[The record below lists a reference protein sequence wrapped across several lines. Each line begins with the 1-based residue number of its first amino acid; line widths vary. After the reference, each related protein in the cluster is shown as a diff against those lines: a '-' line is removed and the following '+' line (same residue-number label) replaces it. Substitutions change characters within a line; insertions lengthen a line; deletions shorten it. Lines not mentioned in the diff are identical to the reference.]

1 MEGSITSR
9 KLKNGKV
16 VYDIA
21 IDLPRKADGSRNQL
35 RKRGFKTKKEAQLF
49 IADTIMKV
57 TNGHNFSGDKIL
69 LKDYLERWLKNEES
83 SLSPSTQKRYR
94 EFCVH
99 INNHLGQVPIVKL
112 TGLQIKEF
120 YKELE
125 NPQEYSNF
133 RKGLSRSTILKIH
146 RMLHKALTDAVR
158 DGTIDRTIISNIKY
172 GGVEKAQTEIWD
184 SSTFYAFLEKIK
196 DELIY
201 LPVLLAFET
210 GLRQSEITGL
220 KWDDLDMDKG
230 LLTVK
235 RNYSYDDSKKILSDK
250 KTKTKSSIR
259 TITLFA
265 NTIHNLKKQKQKQK
279 LTRLFLGESY
289 IVSSYV
295 CTNSLGNPIDPHYI
309 SKRFAQL
316 VKKYNF
322 KKIRFH
328 DLRHSHATLLLKE
341 NIHPKIV
348 SERLGH
354 SSISI
359 TLDTYTHVSTDIE
372 KNALLS
378 VNKKISEFL
387 EEKESLI

>member
-1 MEGSITSR
+1 MEGSVTSR

-69 LKDYLERWLKNEES
+69 LKNYLEKWLKNEES

-99 INNHLGQVPIVKL
+99 ISNHLGQVPIGKL

-120 YKELE
+120 YQDLE

-172 GGVEKAQTEIWD
+172 GRVEKTQTEVWD
-184 SSTFYAFLEKIK
+184 NLTCYLFLEKIK
-196 DELIY
+196 DELLY
-201 LPVLLAFET
+201 LPVLIAFET

-220 KWDDLDMDKG
+220 KWDDINIEKG

-235 RNYSYDDSKKILSDK
+235 RNYSYDDSKKSLSDK

-259 TITLFA
+259 TIILFD
-265 NTIHNLKKQKQKQK
+265 NTIKHLKNQRQKQ
-279 LTRLFLGESY
+279 RLNKILLGESY
-289 IVSSYV
+289 IDSGYV
-295 CTNSLGNPIDPHYI
+295 CTNSIGNPIDPHYI
-309 SKRFAQL
+309 SKRFAKAI
-316 VKKYNF
+316 KKHNF

-372 KNALLS
+372 RAALLS
-378 VNKKISEFL
+378 VNKKIIEFI
-387 EEKESLI
+387 EEKESI